1 MEMSITDYWTIGS
14 LTAQKGAQCI
24 TPQAYAERLGFR
36 VVRDHDRTQRGSEC
50 GIIAAKVLVHLK
62 QAGAG
67 FMDSVATH
75 ATRYASFKYDGDAT
89 LEAGTWHSTALGTF
103 LKRRRRLCVCK
114 D

>member
-1 MEMSITDYWTIGS
+1 MSD
-14 LTAQKGAQCI
+14 AD
-24 TPQAYAERLGFR
+24 RDGFR
-36 VVRDHDRTQRGSEC
+36 VVRDHDGTQRGSEC
-50 GIIAAKVLVHLK
+50 GIISAKVLVHLK

-75 ATRYASFKYDGDAT
+75 ATRYASFKYTAS
-89 LEAGTWHSTALGTF
+89 LHSKQETWHSTALGTF